1 MIFALL
7 FYNAK
12 KAKRKSSPLRK
23 KQRRNL
29 DVEYIMST
37 SSDSNQYSVGLDPNG
52 ENEDQN
58 DTIQSDEEVDIE
70 DQTVESQ
77 IDQIIE

>member
-1 MIFALL
+1 VDIDIE
-7 FYNAK
+7 
-12 KAKRKSSPLRK
+12 S
-23 KQRRNL
+23 
-29 DVEYIMST
+29 IMST
-37 SSDSNQYSVGLDPNG
+37 SSDSSQYSVGLDPNG

-77 IDQIIE
+77 IDQIIERIRF

>member
-1 MIFALL
+1 MIK
-7 FYNAK
+7 AK
-12 KAKRKSSPLRK
+12 IAKRKTSPLRK

-29 DVEYIMST
+29 DVESIMST

-77 IDQIIE
+77 IDQIIERIRF